1 MTMQRRTV
9 LHTAGTAALGTLLA
23 GCGFTLRQ
31 PPQFDF
37 ATLYSSFAPGSP
49 LGAQFRRNLASNSSV
64 RVITD
69 SKQLN
74 EADVLLDVLSDLRQK
89 VVVGVNASGQV
100 REFQLRLL
108 FKFKLR
114 RRDGTEL
121 IPETEITQ
129 QRDLSFNEAAA
140 LAKEAEEALLYRDM
154 EKDVVQQLLR
164 RLSTIRVA

>member
-1 MTMQRRTV
+1 MRRRTSFQLV
-9 LHTAGTAALGTLLA
+9 GAGALTALLS

-31 PPQFDF
+31 APHFDF
-37 ATLYSSFAPGSP
+37 QTLFSGFAPGST
-49 LGAQFRRNLASNSSV
+49 LGLQFRRNLASSGNV
-64 RVITD
+64 RIITD
-69 SKQLN
+69 PKQIN
-74 EADVLLDVLSDLRQK
+74 DADVLLDVLSDLRQK
-89 VVVGVNASGQV
+89 VVVGINASGQV

-108 FKFKLR
+108 FKFRLR

-164 RLSTIRVA
+164 RLGTIRIN

>member
-1 MTMQRRTV
+1 MQRRTS
-9 LHTAGTAALGTLLA
+9 LKLAGTGALGLLLA

-31 PPQFDF
+31 APNFDF
-37 ATLYSSFAPGSP
+37 QTLYSGFAPASS
-49 LGAQFRRNLASNSSV
+49 LGLQFRRNLASSGNV
-64 RVITD
+64 RIITD
-69 SKQLN
+69 RQQIN

-89 VVVGVNASGQV
+89 VVVGINASGQV

-108 FKFKLR
+108 FKFRLR
-114 RRDGTEL
+114 RKDGIEL

-164 RLSTIRVA
+164 RLGTIRTT